1 MSFDLNI
8 ENYNKQDLENLL
20 SLDNPYKREDVISK
34 CNILKSNLQQTNDN
48 PELDS
53 KIQSFLNLVNEKLCS
68 FIYDNNQNLS
78 VVTYADDPERMKGI
92 INPLYKRK
100 VNKLLT
106 IDTKFRTHFNELST
120 NFKFDLPMRFKNIY
134 EIGLQSIEFSS
145 SLKDVFQSSKIYPN
159 INNYYYSLST
169 TNLNTYNSKI
179 EELKTLFDTKISE
192 LINENSCL
200 DITDEVICDLK
211 RRNIDLKTKIEEV
224 KTAAKFEKKY
234 VKPEDLTP
242 SQTINNC
249 NEPNT
254 DKTYLFNIAN
264 GDVNIIGVDNL
275 NTNNFNISNTDK
287 ITTFN
292 HISNNISI
300 ISFGYNSYLD
310 YDDTHRELIDC
321 LFKDEYISDHT
332 PLQLKLG
339 WLLGYRK
346 KMYAISDASNIKSE
360 AMFTGNSN
368 NYLYLS
374 VDDFNNNVSDGYFS
388 AFNSSI
394 LNKNILSRITL
405 SSIGNDLITSFTRIH
420 RTYFGPV
427 DLEKLHIQLLDEYG
441 KPVYLQNMD
450 YSFALTLTEI
460 YN

>member
-8 ENYNKQDLENLL
+8 ENYNKRDLENLL
-20 SLDNPYKREDVISK
+20 SLENPYKREDVISK

-53 KIQSFLNLVNEKLCS
+53 KIQSFLNLVGEKLSS
-68 FIYDNNQNLS
+68 FLS
-78 VVTYADDPERMKGI
+78 TTISYADDPERMKGT

-169 TNLNTYNSKI
+169 TNLTTYNAKI
-179 EELKTLFDTKISE
+179 DDLKTLFNTIISE

-224 KTAAKFEKKY
+224 KVAAKFQKIY
-234 VKPEDLTP
+234 VKPEDL

-249 NEPNT
+249 DEPNT

-264 GDVNIIGVDNL
+264 GDVNITGTDNI
-275 NTNNFNISNTDK
+275 NSNHFTISNTNK

-292 HISNNISI
+292 HTSMDVNI
-300 ISFGYNSYLD
+300 ISFGYDSYLD

-346 KMYAISDASNIKSE
+346 KMYSITDVSNPKSE

-405 SSIGNDLITSFTRIH
+405 SSIGNDLITSFTHIH

-450 YSFALTLTEI
+450 YSFALNLTEI

>member
-8 ENYNKQDLENLL
+8 ENYNKEDLENLL
-20 SLDNPYKREDVISK
+20 SLENPYKREDVISK

-48 PELDS
+48 PEVDS
-53 KIQSFLNLVNEKLCS
+53 KIQSFLNLANEKLCS
-68 FIYDNNQNLS
+68 FLYDNNQSLS
-78 VVTYADDPERMKGI
+78 VVTYADDPERMKGT

-169 TNLNTYNSKI
+169 ANLTTYNTAI
-179 EELKTLFDTKISE
+179 DGLKTLFDTKISE

-211 RRNIDLKTKIEEV
+211 RTNTDLKTKIEQV
-224 KTAAKFEKKY
+224 KTAAKFEKIY
-234 VKPEDLTP
+234 VNPEDP

-249 NEPNT
+249 DEPNT

-264 GDVNIIGVDNL
+264 GDVNITGTDNI
-275 NTNNFNISNTDK
+275 NYFNISNTNK

-292 HISNNISI
+292 DISTDVSI
-300 ISFGYNSYLD
+300 ISFGYDSYLD
-310 YDDTHRELIDC
+310 YDDTHRELIEC
-321 LFKDEYISDHT
+321 LFKNEYISDHT

-346 KMYAISDASNIKSE
+346 KMYSITDVSSPKSE

-394 LNKNILSRITL
+394 LNKNILSRIAL
-405 SSIGNDLITSFTRIH
+405 SSIGNDLITSFTRIP
-420 RTYFGPV
+420 RSYFGPV

-450 YSFALTLTEI
+450 YSFALNLTEI

>member
-8 ENYNKQDLENLL
+8 ENYNKSDLENLL
-20 SLDNPYKREDVISK
+20 SLDSPYKREDVISK

-53 KIQSFLNLVNEKLCS
+53 KIQSFLNLVSEKLCS
-68 FIYDNNQNLS
+68 FLFDNNQSLS
-78 VVTYADDPERMKGI
+78 VVTYADNPERMKGT

-120 NFKFDLPMRFKNIY
+120 DFKFDLPMRFKNIY

-159 INNYYYSLST
+159 INNYYYSLSID
-169 TNLNTYNSKI
+169 NLNTYNTKI
-179 EELKTLFDTKISE
+179 DELKILFDTKISE

-211 RRNIDLKTKIEEV
+211 RRTPELREKIEEV
-224 KTAAKFEKKY
+224 KAAAKFQKIY
-234 VKPEDLTP
+234 VNPEDP
-242 SQTINNC
+242 SQTLNNC
-249 NEPNT
+249 DEPNT

-264 GDVNIIGVDNL
+264 GDVNITGTDNI
-275 NTNNFNISNTDK
+275 NSNHFNISNTNK

-292 HISNNISI
+292 HISTDVSI
-300 ISFGYNSYLD
+300 ISFGYDSYLD
-310 YDDTHRELIDC
+310 YDDKHRELIDC

-346 KMYAISDASNIKSE
+346 KMYSITDVSSPKSE

-405 SSIGNDLITSFTRIH
+405 SSIGNDLVISFTRIH

-450 YSFALTLTEI
+450 YSFALNLTEI